1 MQYVIVYGL
10 IQFTIIM
17 SVEKTYPHNGHVR
30 WTCFKPLVV
39 TCTECF
45 FVGWFDSVL
54 TVSTNI
60 VWKQQGY
67 SSFVESCWE
76 EFTSH
81 SFYEQPAVS
90 TKKNYKMTLAHC
102 STTWTNHIFSLNVHA
117 IVFLNLTTQFKS
129 WNKICLEFMHI
140 LVPLQCLKVH
150 VMPALTI
157 FILLWLVM
165 KTDWKEGCNCNK
177 EQNGELHKVS
187 NTYKPVYIV

>member
-1 MQYVIVYGL
+1 MLTTPVALCETSLSKTLITFQFSYHFLFLLRFSAVMQYAIVYGL

-54 TVSTNI
+54 TVSTNT

-67 SSFVESCWE
+67 SSFVDSCWE

-81 SFYEQPAVS
+81 PFYEQPAVS
-90 TKKNYKMTLAHC
+90 TKKNYKVTLAHC
-102 STTWTNHIFSLNVHA
+102 STMWTNHIFSLNVHA
-117 IVFLNLTTQFKS
+117 NVFLNLTTQFKS
-129 WNKICLEFMHI
+129 WNKICLEFRI
-140 LVPLQCLKVH
+140 ICL
-150 VMPALTI
+150 
-157 FILLWLVM
+157 
-165 KTDWKEGCNCNK
+165 
-177 EQNGELHKVS
+177 
-187 NTYKPVYIV
+187 